1 MEALGVACPSP
12 EQIGTLSDDQFE
24 HDYRVAKAAID
35 RNNAAA
41 KAEQEAEAKRQA
53 EELRIQ
59 RQQQDAE
66 RAAEIEKIRIEREAM
81 EADRAEMR
89 RQQEEIARHQAE
101 LRAKAEA
108 EAAEKRRLEKE
119 AETARKAALAAPEL
133 EKLNTV
139 LKAMRE
145 AAGKAVLE
153 AGEPK
158 WCVQLDERLNALCDY
173 MVLIVRDSV

>member
-1 MEALGVACPSP
+1 
-12 EQIGTLSDDQFE
+12 
-24 HDYRVAKAAID
+24 
-35 RNNAAA
+35 
-41 KAEQEAEAKRQA
+41 
-53 EELRIQ
+53 
-59 RQQQDAE
+59 
-66 RAAEIEKIRIEREAM
+66 M

-89 RQQEEIARHQAE
+89 RQQEEIAKHQAE

-153 AGEPK
+153 AGEPE
-158 WCVQLDERLNALCDY
+158 WCVQLDHHLTALCGL
-173 MVLIVRDSV
+173 MRSIVRDSV